1 MNTGKLSAIFTLDR
15 AITVTGMLFGI
26 PVALF
31 LLAPLT
37 FGD

>member
-1 MNTGKLSAIFTLDR
+1 MKTGTLSAIFTLDR
-15 AITVTGMLFGI
+15 AVTFAGMLFGI

-37 FGD
+37 FGG